1 MKYLFS
7 LLTCLCTAALYAQ
20 SVAGSWLGN
29 LNLPNGIALPL
40 VIHIEQSADSLRS
53 KMDSPA
59 QSVKDL
65 PITRTSFANGI
76 LQFELQSPRI
86 QYTGNLRGDSIA
98 GTFTQAGQ
106 AFPLVLKKNTDE
118 DRPFY
123 NRPQEPK
130 PPFAYHS
137 EDLSFENEQQGN
149 RLAGTLT
156 TPENKK
162 DYPVVILITGSGA
175 QDRNEALFGHKPFL
189 VIADYFARHG
199 IGTLRLDDR
208 GVGGSDKGKDGAT
221 SADFATDISS
231 AVHYLAA
238 RGYQR
243 IGLVGH
249 SEGGMIAPITAS
261 KNKAVKFVVSM
272 AGPGIAIDSLML
284 QQLKATSKTQHI
296 PEADLNTHI
305 QAARKAYAFTKG
317 YTGDNLRTVLT
328 DTLLQY
334 FPQVPDMVRAM
345 AQTISTPWFTY
356 FIRFN
361 PQDYI
366 RQLKIPVLAINGS
379 LDVQVDARAN
389 LAGWEAGLKKAGNTS
404 AEVKALKGLNHLFQ
418 QATTGAVSEYAQIEQ
433 TIAPEVL
440 ELMTNW
446 ILKNAGLNH

>member
-1 MKYLFS
+1 MKYLLSF
-7 LLTCLCTAALYAQ
+7 LICLGSAALSAQ

-29 LNLPNGIALPL
+29 LNLTNGVTLPL
-40 VIHIEQSADSLRS
+40 IIHIEQSADGLRS

-59 QSVKDL
+59 QSVKGL
-65 PITRTSFANGI
+65 TVTRTSFANGT
-76 LQFELQSPRI
+76 LQFELQSLHI
-86 QYTGNLRGDSIA
+86 QYTGNLQGDSIA

-106 AFPLVLKKNTDE
+106 QFPLVLKKNPNGN
-118 DRPFY
+118 RPFY

-137 EDLSFENEQQGN
+137 EDLYFKNEQQGN

-162 DYPVVILITGSGA
+162 DYPVVVLITGSGP
-175 QDRNEALFGHKPFL
+175 QDRNEELFGHKPFL

-238 RGYQR
+238 RGYRR

-249 SEGGMIAPITAS
+249 SEGGMIAPITAAA
-261 KNKAVKFVVSM
+261 NKKVAFIVSL
-272 AGPGIAIDSLML
+272 AGPGIAIDSLMIR
-284 QQLKATSKTQHI
+284 QLKATSNTQNT
-296 PEADLNTHI
+296 PEADFNTHV
-305 QAARKAYAFTKG
+305 QVARKAYAFAKA
-317 YTGDNLRTVLT
+317 YTGDSLGTDLA
-328 DTLLQY
+328 DTLLQQ
-334 FPQVPDMVRAM
+334 FPQVPDMDRAM
-345 AQTISTPWFTY
+345 AQTISMPWFTY

-379 LDVQVDARAN
+379 LDVQVDAGEN
-389 LAGWEAGLKKAGNTS
+389 LAGWKAGNTS
-404 AEVKALKGLNHLFQ
+404 VEVKALEGLNHLFQ
-418 QATTGAVSEYAQIEQ
+418 RATAGAVTEYVQIEQ

-446 ILKNAGLNH
+446 ILKNTGINH